1 MRFTS
6 KIQFGGMNPE
16 YTENEFLTKEDYEEI
31 LLPFYEKWLGR
42 EAQVMTSTG
51 KCLGKE
57 PISLE
62 EETILEIPRE
72 ELQNLTELLRTPGID
87 SLILEDWI
95 KQKAGHV
102 DLRSMFSDLIIK
114 KMLLAKRNY
123 DKTRQA
129 QKEADELDTIK
140 DGFSEEAIIEIQKR
154 YDVLEREARTWTMIA
169 LMNLAKEYAKVNNI
183 SKEGLPQKIY
193 ELNPH
198 DFGGFIANIS
208 SGQLQ

>member
-6 KIQFGGMNPE
+6 KIRFRGMNPE
-16 YTENEFLTKEDYEEI
+16 YTENKFLTKEDYEEI
-31 LLPFYEKWLGR
+31 LLPFYEKWLG
-42 EAQVMTSTG
+42 EAQVMNPTG

-72 ELQNLTELLRTPGID
+72 ELQNLIELLRTSGID

-140 DGFSEEAIIEIQKR
+140 DGFSEEAIIAIQKR
-154 YDVLEREARTWTMIA
+154 YNVLYCI
-169 LMNLAKEYAKVNNI
+169 
-183 SKEGLPQKIY
+183 Q
-193 ELNPH
+193 
-198 DFGGFIANIS
+198 FIC
-208 SGQLQ
+208 LFLCLT